1 MGKKKHT
8 HPGSVEMNAA
18 NIVRRAKIQDV
29 VIKTLYGTA
38 ALALAVMAPNAA
50 RLLRYIDPDLSKKR
64 KPDYR
69 IRQAL
74 KRLEERGLITRS
86 GQGSVAR
93 FALTKKGQR
102 YAQRLHVME
111 SLVAPKPQT
120 WDGRWRI
127 VIFDIWERR
136 RVTRARL
143 RRMLAKIG
151 FAELQHSVW
160 VYPYDCEE
168 LLMFIRTEL
177 KLGPS
182 VLYIVAEGIE
192 NDARL
197 RRRFSLSRN

>member
-1 MGKKKHT
+1 MKDISQSSIT
-8 HPGSVEMNAA
+8 TEARAA
-18 NIVRRAKIQDV
+18 KIIRRAKIQDV
-29 VIKTLYGTA
+29 IIQTLYGAT
-38 ALALAVMAPNAA
+38 ALALAVMAPNAV
-50 RLLRYIDPDLSKKR
+50 RLLRYADPGLSKKR
-64 KPDYR
+64 KPDHR

-74 KRLEERGLITRS
+74 KRLEARS
-86 GQGSVAR
+86 LVAR
-93 FALTKKGQR
+93 VGKGRGAQFALTKRGER
-102 YAQRLHVME
+102 YAERLRVMG
-111 SLVAPKPQT
+111 SFATPVPRR

-136 RVTRARL
+136 RPVRL
-143 RRMLAKIG
+143 RLREMLKKIG
-151 FAELQHSVW
+151 FVKLQNSVW

-197 RRRFSLSRN
+197 RRRFSLPIH